1 MMVFKEKGEPVP
13 GKKPL
18 EAYRIQRTVNKI
30 IHCTFIG
37 ISPPQNLRLLEDKKF
52 VSHSPSEKEKKTSVC
67 TEKKDRSTIGILCN
81 LDTPQLNLAM

>member
-1 MMVFKEKGEPVP
+1 MLVHSRLNCYWNLKVMVFKEKGEPVP

-18 EAYRIQRTVNKI
+18 EAYRIQRTVNKF

-52 VSHSPSEKEKKTSVC
+52 VSHSPSEKEKKNFC
-67 TEKKDRSTIGILCN
+67 LY
-81 LDTPQLNLAM
+81 